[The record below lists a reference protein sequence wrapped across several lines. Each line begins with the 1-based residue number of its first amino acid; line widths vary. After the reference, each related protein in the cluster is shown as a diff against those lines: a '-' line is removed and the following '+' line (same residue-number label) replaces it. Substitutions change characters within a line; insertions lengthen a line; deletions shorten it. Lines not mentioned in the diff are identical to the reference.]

1 MFGYVRPVLG
11 RLDEVG
17 RAAYRSSYC
26 GLCHTMGKRYGFPA
40 RFSLN
45 YDFTFLAVLLYSGT
59 GETDKQC
66 RRCPA
71 HPIRTPSECLCGAG
85 VDAAADISMILTWY
99 KLTDDVEDRG
109 FFAGLPY
116 RVLRLIYRRG
126 YRSAAARTPEYD
138 ARVCR
143 GMEQLKQLEQQQS
156 PQLDR
161 VADTFASIL
170 SAAADGLLLDEA
182 KARAMEQ
189 LLYHLGR
196 WIYLIDAWD
205 DLEEDEKQHRY
216 NPLNARFNG
225 QARQA
230 RDYVETTLTHS
241 TRLLASAANLLDF
254 GSWTA
259 VVNNVIYSGL
269 PTVQKAVL
277 DGRWKEL
284 RRTREKSK

>member
-11 RLDEVG
+11 RLDESE
-17 RAAYRSSYC
+17 RAAYQSSYC

-45 YDFTFLAVLLYSGT
+45 YDFTFLAVLLCGGK

-71 HPIRTPSECLCGAG
+71 HPIRTPRECLCGAG

-109 FFAGLPY
+109 FLSGLPY
-116 RVLRLIYRRG
+116 RVLRRIYRRG
-126 YRSAAARTPEYD
+126 YRSAAARSPNYD

-143 GMEQLKQLEQQQS
+143 SMEQLKQMERQQS

-170 SAAADGLLLDEA
+170 SAAADGLLLDEP

-205 DLEEDEKQHRY
+205 DLEEDEKQNRY